1 MGDEYPNTLFDGE
14 LRFKTMSAKSPNVPG
29 DL

>member
-14 LRFKTMSAKSPNVPG
+14 LYSETPSAKNPNVLG
-29 DL
+29 SL